1 MLSGAGSRFPDI
13 EISGKLKKCVSGGND
28 GFCLIRKKSLVFLFL
43 CFQML
48 QSILVLFAYA

>member
-1 MLSGAGSRFPDI
+1 MLSGAGCRFPDI
-13 EISGKLKKCVSGGND
+13 EISGKLKKRVSGGND

-48 QSILVLFAYA
+48 QGILVLFAYA